1 MIKSIWLI
9 TFTPNTGN
17 RAGEEI
23 VLLDYD
29 DLMEAEPTLPIS
41 QGVADSVPLFS
52 PFGHAFALGG
62 AKTTAS
68 WTRRR
73 DLPGALPRT
82 QEMLDA
88 YRFPWGMSGTIT
100 IALLDGATWAWDR
113 SSVESIE
120 PTYPLIPGQNNLQ
133 QKYQARCGV
142 MRLVSG
148 PLPEDASALWEFL
161 VPGVCPDWDDIT
173 TDWDDIALTPII

>member
-1 MIKSIWLI
+1 MIKSIWQI
-9 TFTPNTGN
+9 TFTPNTGS
-17 RAGEEI
+17 RAGEAI
-23 VLLDYD
+23 VLLDTD

-52 PFGHAFALGG
+52 PFGHSFALGG

-73 DLPGALPRT
+73 DLPGMLPRT
-82 QEMLDA
+82 QALTES
-88 YRFPWGMSGTIT
+88 YRFPWGIQGTIT
-100 IALLDGATWAWDR
+100 VALDGGATWAWSR

-120 PTYPLIPGQNNLQ
+120 PSYPLVPGENNLQ

-142 MRLVSG
+142 MALVAG
-148 PLPEDASALWEFL
+148 PLPEDTPAIWEFL
-161 VPGVCPDWDDIT
+161 VTDVCPDWDDIT
-173 TDWDDIALTPII
+173 TDWDDILLTPIT